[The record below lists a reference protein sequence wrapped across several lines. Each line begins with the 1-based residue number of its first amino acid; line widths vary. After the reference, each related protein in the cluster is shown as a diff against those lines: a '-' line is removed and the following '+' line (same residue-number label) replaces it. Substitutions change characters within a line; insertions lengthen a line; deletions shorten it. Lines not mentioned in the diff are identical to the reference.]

1 MKIKELFQKFFY
13 KKEDQYLPE
22 VKKITDYSA
31 INIPK
36 AQVNENIFTCH
47 YCGNRF
53 EFQSKDIFPTSVRL
67 LYKDQFVTGKGIK
80 CPKCLKDSIF
90 G

>member
-1 MKIKELFQKFFY
+1 MKIFSEEFKNLFRKQKVAILKTGEAFIPVQF
-13 KKEDQYLPE
+13 EE
-22 VKKITDYSA
+22 VKPNDDL
-31 INIPK
+31 
-36 AQVNENIFTCH
+36 FTCH
-47 YCGNRF
+47 YCQHQF

>member
-1 MKIKELFQKFFY
+1 MKIFSDGAFIAVLTQFKNLFRKQKVAVLKTGETF
-13 KKEDQYLPE
+13 
-22 VKKITDYSA
+22 
-31 INIPK
+31 IP
-36 AQVNENIFTCH
+36 VNENIFTCH
-47 YCGNRF
+47 HCGNRF